1 MTTQRTKLWY
11 LKNLDMFS
19 HMRDE
24 EHRMIDEYSLMRDIK
39 KGEILY
45 LQGSSDKNIYIL
57 KKGAVKITKLTP
69 HGKEI
74 IIDIFKGGSIFG
86 EMTVIEP
93 HERDESAEV
102 IEDGLICTMTKD
114 NFDRLLQM
122 VPGLSVQVTK
132 MIGLRRWKIEN
143 KLLDLLYSTVE
154 QRLAKTLIH
163 LLEDFGIPKNGGY
176 LLQIKLTHKDYAD
189 LVAST
194 RETVTATLNKMK
206 NDGVIDFEGKFVV
219 INSLDNLRSIAN

>member
-1 MTTQRTKLWY
+1 MTGQRTKLWY

-24 EHRMIDEYSLMRDIK
+24 EHKMIDKYAHMRDIK

-45 LQGSSDKNIYIL
+45 LQGSSDKNIYLL
-57 KKGAVKITKLTP
+57 KKGTVKITKLTP

-114 NFDRLLQM
+114 NFDRLIHFEIFNNFR
-122 VPGLSVQVTK
+122 VRSHVRG
-132 MIGLRRWKIEN
+132 
-143 KLLDLLYSTVE
+143 LLDFFSCNNTDTKFSRASLC
-154 QRLAKTLIH
+154 I
-163 LLEDFGIPKNGGY
+163 GI
-176 LLQIKLTHKDYAD
+176 
-189 LVAST
+189 
-194 RETVTATLNKMK
+194 
-206 NDGVIDFEGKFVV
+206 DGTENWSPRFVFNC
-219 INSLDNLRSIAN
+219 I